1 MDTIPNKN
9 QSTNSYSF
17 QPLIIT
23 VCGKAGTGKGFLIH
37 TITSM
42 LRQMT
47 SYNGTVI
54 LCGPTGASACNI
66 NGKTIHSHFGLNP
79 FNLSRDLSRTKQLQL
94 KNELKRALII
104 IIDERS
110 MISSEILSAT
120 ENNFKNNNI

>member
-1 MDTIPNKN
+1 MI
-9 QSTNSYSF
+9 
-17 QPLIIT
+17 
-23 VCGKAGTGKGFLIH
+23 
-37 TITSM
+37 
-42 LRQMT
+42 RQMT

-66 NGKTIHSHFGLNP
+66 NGKTIHSQFGLNP

-94 KNELKRALII
+94 KNELKRALIL

-120 ENNFKNNNI
+120 ERNLKNNL